1 MDVSKYAAI
10 KRWLLDESMR
20 IEKIKRPEYTIEDL
34 DVLANFKRVGDAL
47 GVTPHV
53 AAGIYA
59 RKHEDA
65 LARIARNPR
74 AETAEPVIG
83 RFADRLNYLS
93 LQLALLIEEGYVT
106 LPPAYSTQEPIQRD
120 LPWEDTNGRK

>member
-1 MDVSKYAAI
+1 MDVSKYDAI
-10 KRWLLDESMR
+10 KRWLIDESMR
-20 IEKIKRPEYTIEDL
+20 IEKQKRPEYTIEDR
-34 DVLANFKRVGDAL
+34 DVLANFKRVGNAL

-53 AAGIYA
+53 TAGVYA

-65 LARIARNPR
+65 LARIARNPM

-106 LPPAYSTQEPIQRD
+106 LPSAYETEGPVQLK
-120 LPWEDTNGRK
+120 LPLEDTNG